1 LHLEEPPVEPLQPD
15 LVEASSSPLLDP
27 PPRRR
32 SAAFVDGAT
41 AVVVEAAPSAQI
53 CKGEREE

>member
-1 LHLEEPPVEPLQPD
+1 VEPLQPD